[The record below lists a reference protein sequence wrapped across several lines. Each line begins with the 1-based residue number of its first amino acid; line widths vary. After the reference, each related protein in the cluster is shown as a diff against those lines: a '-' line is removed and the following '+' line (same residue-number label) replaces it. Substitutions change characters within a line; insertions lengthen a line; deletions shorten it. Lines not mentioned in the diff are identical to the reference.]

1 MIKCL
6 KSNVIIRKIFHIVK
20 EKQMQI
26 CKKIREIRG
35 NESQSSFAERFGITA
50 RTLQNYEYGNTSPSI
65 DFIQKISQEYDI
77 APEYFFDYGEK
88 LFRNSSAIVPQYSSS
103 MQKKGSSISKTNIT
117 HTNSSPQT
125 LNDDFVS
132 IPFYEDV
139 RASAGSG
146 AYNEAEA
153 AEQLNFP
160 KSFLRQYFGII
171 SFANLSIIIGSG
183 DSMFPTLPENCYLVI
198 QQGNVKEGEI
208 CVARIEDELYVKRL
222 QKLPKLK
229 LFSDNK
235 VYEPIELE
243 GKNFEIIGRV
253 VGYFKK
259 TSL

>member
-1 MIKCL
+1 MNISEKIKVGRENKGWTQAEL
-6 KSNVIIRKIFHIVK
+6 AAGSGVSLDSIKRYESKNSNITIENLIKIADALEVDLNFFRSDEFVIKLLPSPVTKSQKVVTK
-20 EKQMQI
+20 
-26 CKKIREIRG
+26 
-35 NESQSSFAERFGITA
+35 
-50 RTLQNYEYGNTSPSI
+50 LSP
-65 DFIQKISQEYDI
+65 
-77 APEYFFDYGEK
+77 
-88 LFRNSSAIVPQYSSS
+88 
-103 MQKKGSSISKTNIT
+103 T
-117 HTNSSPQT
+117 HTNLSPKQEISPQT
-125 LNDDFVS
+125 LNDDIVS
-132 IPFYEDV
+132 IPFYENI

-146 AYNEAEA
+146 AYNEAET

>member
-1 MIKCL
+1 MIGD
-6 KSNVIIRKIFHIVK
+6 KIL
-20 EKQMQI
+20 
-26 CKKIREIRG
+26 EIRNDSG
-35 NESQSSFAERFGITA
+35 LSQKEFAEKTGISYGTY
-50 RTLQNYEYGNTSPSI
+50 QNYEYGNQSPRY
-65 DFIQKISQEYDI
+65 DYLTKISQI
-77 APEYFFDYGEK
+77 FNIPMTFFLDD
-88 LFRNSSAIVPQYSSS
+88 N
-103 MQKKGSSISKTNIT
+103 GSSIVRQSDKNQFVNGSSMVRQFNDKMPNNILS
-117 HTNSSPQT
+117 NKFSPQT
-125 LNDDFVS
+125 LNDDIVS
-132 IPFYEDV
+132 IPFYEDI

-146 AYNEAEA
+146 AYNEAET

-171 SFANLSIIIGSG
+171 SFNNLSIIIGSG

-235 VYEPIELE
+235 TYEPIELE
-243 GKNFEIIGRV
+243 GENFEIIGRV

>member
-1 MIKCL
+1 MDLRERIKAARNNLGITQDELAKYSGISIQNIKKLETKENTNPTNNTLQKLAIAL
-6 KSNVIIRKIFHIVK
+6 KVDSDYFV
-20 EKQMQI
+20 
-26 CKKIREIRG
+26 
-35 NESQSSFAERFGITA
+35 SQSRKSVSQ
-50 RTLQNYEYGNTSPSI
+50 LSPN
-65 DFIQKISQEYDI
+65 QEK
-77 APEYFFDYGEK
+77 P
-88 LFRNSSAIVPQYSSS
+88 VPQ
-103 MQKKGSSISKTNIT
+103 SKNF
-117 HTNSSPQT
+117 PQT
-125 LNDDFVS
+125 LNDDIVS
-132 IPFYEDV
+132 IPFYEDI

-146 AYNEAEA
+146 AYNEAET

-171 SFANLSIIIGSG
+171 SFNNLSIIIGSG

-198 QQGNVKEGEI
+198 QQGNVREGEI

>member
-1 MIKCL
+1 MDLRERIKAARNNLGITQDELAKYSGISIQNIKKLETKENTNPTNNTLQKLAIAL
-6 KSNVIIRKIFHIVK
+6 KVDSDYFV
-20 EKQMQI
+20 
-26 CKKIREIRG
+26 
-35 NESQSSFAERFGITA
+35 SQSRKSVSQ
-50 RTLQNYEYGNTSPSI
+50 LSPN
-65 DFIQKISQEYDI
+65 QEK
-77 APEYFFDYGEK
+77 P
-88 LFRNSSAIVPQYSSS
+88 VPQ
-103 MQKKGSSISKTNIT
+103 SKNF
-117 HTNSSPQT
+117 PQT
-125 LNDDFVS
+125 LNDDIVS
-132 IPFYEDV
+132 IPFYEDI

-146 AYNEAEA
+146 AYNEAET

-160 KSFLRQYFGII
+160 KSFLRQYFGLI
-171 SFANLSIIIGSG
+171 SFNNLSIIIGSG

-208 CVARIEDELYVKRL
+208 CVARIEDKLYVKRL

-235 VYEPIELE
+235 TYEPIELE

>member
-1 MIKCL
+1 MDLRERIKAARNNL
-6 KSNVIIRKIFHIVK
+6 
-20 EKQMQI
+20 
-26 CKKIREIRG
+26 
-35 NESQSSFAERFGITA
+35 GITQDELA
-50 RTLQNYEYGNTSPSI
+50 KYSGISIQNIKKLETKENTNPTNNTLQKLAIALKVDSDYFVSQLSPNI
-65 DFIQKISQEYDI
+65 VSQLS
-77 APEYFFDYGEK
+77 PNQEK
-88 LFRNSSAIVPQYSSS
+88 PVPQ
-103 MQKKGSSISKTNIT
+103 SKNF
-117 HTNSSPQT
+117 PQT
-125 LNDDFVS
+125 LNDDIVS
-132 IPFYEDV
+132 IPFYEDI

-146 AYNEAEA
+146 AYNEAET

-171 SFANLSIIIGSG
+171 SFNNLSIIIGSG

-198 QQGNVKEGEI
+198 QQGNVREGEI

-235 VYEPIELE
+235 TYEPIELE

-259 TSL
+259 TAL

>member
-1 MIKCL
+1 ML
-6 KSNVIIRKIFHIVK
+6 VK
-20 EKQMQI
+20 EGLMKLGNKIKAAREAKQLTQNELV
-26 CKKIREIRG
+26 KISGISRASLQLYEADKG
-35 NESQSSFAERFGITA
+35 NITLDNLEKIA
-50 RTLQNYEYGNTSPSI
+50 DALNVDIAFFVSPNDVSYLSPSDVSKSI
-65 DFIQKISQEYDI
+65 KSVSYLSPSQAFPNETSQI
-77 APEYFFDYGEK
+77 P
-88 LFRNSSAIVPQYSSS
+88 
-103 MQKKGSSISKTNIT
+103 
-117 HTNSSPQT
+117 PQT
-125 LNDDFVS
+125 LNDDIVS
-132 IPFYEDV
+132 IPFYEDI

-146 AYNEAEA
+146 AYNEAET

-171 SFANLSIIIGSG
+171 SFNNLSIIIGSG

-198 QQGNVKEGEI
+198 QQGNVREGEI

-235 VYEPIELE
+235 VYEPIGLE

-259 TSL
+259 TAL

>member
-1 MIKCL
+1 MDLRERIKAARNNLGITQDELAKYSGISIQNIKKLESKENTNPTNNTLQKLAIAL
-6 KSNVIIRKIFHIVK
+6 KVDSDYFVSQLSPNIV
-20 EKQMQI
+20 
-26 CKKIREIRG
+26 
-35 NESQSSFAERFGITA
+35 SQSKKSVSQ
-50 RTLQNYEYGNTSPSI
+50 LSPN
-65 DFIQKISQEYDI
+65 QKKS
-77 APEYFFDYGEK
+77 
-88 LFRNSSAIVPQYSSS
+88 VPQ
-103 MQKKGSSISKTNIT
+103 SKNF
-117 HTNSSPQT
+117 PQT
-125 LNDDFVS
+125 LNDDIVS
-132 IPFYEDV
+132 IPFYEDI

-146 AYNEAEA
+146 AYNEAET

-229 LFSDNK
+229 LLSDNK
-235 VYEPIELE
+235 AYDPIELD
-243 GKNFEIIGRV
+243 GSNFEIIGRV

>member
-1 MIKCL
+1 MDLREKIKVARNNLGITQDELAKYSGISIQNIKKLESKENTNPTNNTLQKLAIAL
-6 KSNVIIRKIFHIVK
+6 KVDSDYFVSQLSPNIV
-20 EKQMQI
+20 
-26 CKKIREIRG
+26 
-35 NESQSSFAERFGITA
+35 SQSKKSVSQF
-50 RTLQNYEYGNTSPSI
+50 SPN
-65 DFIQKISQEYDI
+65 QKKS
-77 APEYFFDYGEK
+77 
-88 LFRNSSAIVPQYSSS
+88 VPQ
-103 MQKKGSSISKTNIT
+103 SKNF
-117 HTNSSPQT
+117 PQT
-125 LNDDFVS
+125 LNDDIVS
-132 IPFYEDV
+132 IPFYEDI

-146 AYNEAEA
+146 AYNEAET

-229 LFSDNK
+229 LLSDNK
-235 VYEPIELE
+235 AYDPIELD
-243 GKNFEIIGRV
+243 GSNFEIIGRV

>member
-1 MIKCL
+1 ML
-6 KSNVIIRKIFHIVK
+6 VK
-20 EKQMQI
+20 ERLMKLGNKIKAAREAKQLTQNELV
-26 CKKIREIRG
+26 KISGISRASLQLYEADKG
-35 NESQSSFAERFGITA
+35 NITLDNLEKIA
-50 RTLQNYEYGNTSPSI
+50 DALNVDIAFFVSPNDVSYLSPSDVSKSI
-65 DFIQKISQEYDI
+65 KSVSQLS
-77 APEYFFDYGEK
+77 PNQEK
-88 LFRNSSAIVPQYSSS
+88 HVPQ
-103 MQKKGSSISKTNIT
+103 SKNF
-117 HTNSSPQT
+117 PQT

-146 AYNEAEA
+146 AYNEAET

-171 SFANLSIIIGSG
+171 SFNNLSIIIGSG

>member
-1 MIKCL
+1 
-6 KSNVIIRKIFHIVK
+6 
-20 EKQMQI
+20 MQI

-88 LFRNSSAIVPQYSSS
+88 SFRNSSAIVPQYSSS
-103 MQKKGSSISKTNIT
+103 IQKKSSSISKNNIT

-125 LNDDFVS
+125 LNNDIIS
-132 IPFYEDV
+132 IPFYEDIQ
-139 RASAGSG
+139 ASAGSG
-146 AYNEAEA
+146 AYNEAET

-171 SFANLSIIIGSG
+171 SFKDLSIIRSIG
-183 DSMFPTLPENCYLVI
+183 DSMYPTLPQNCFLLI
-198 QQGNVKEGEI
+198 QRGETKEGEI

-222 QKLPKLK
+222 QKRPKLK

-235 VYEPIELE
+235 NYDPIELE
-243 GKNFEIIGRV
+243 GEDFEIIGRV
-253 VGYFKK
+253 IGHFKK
-259 TSL
+259 DTL